1 MKNKEEINLI
11 YELIQK
17 IPRILIEILFILLIV
32 LLLIFLFNDLNQ
44 VKDFLPFLVFL
55 SLVSIRMI
63 PLFSNLLVVISSL
76 KYLKPTVDIMI
87 ENMKKDQFVIK
98 ENLNIKSKDFK
109 LDNLNIKNLFFKYN
123 ENSDLILS
131 DINLKFE
138 KNKIYCLIGETGCG
152 KSTLLDLILGLLNPS
167 KGKIIINNQF
177 EIYKNDEEWY
187 KKVSYVPQETFLLNE
202 TFKNNICFAEKK
214 DEINEN
220 RFLESIKLACLE
232 NLYEKLIKSG
242 DYNIGDRGIKLSGGQ
257 RQREESL
264 EHYIIIKV

>member
-1 MKNKEEINLI
+1 
-11 YELIQK
+11 
-17 IPRILIEILFILLIV
+17 
-32 LLLIFLFNDLNQ
+32 
-44 VKDFLPFLVFL
+44 
-55 SLVSIRMI
+55 
-63 PLFSNLLVVISSL
+63 
-76 KYLKPTVDIMI
+76 MI

-214 DEINEN
+214 
-220 RFLESIKLACLE
+220 R
-232 NLYEKLIKSG
+232 
-242 DYNIGDRGIKLSGGQ
+242 
-257 RQREESL
+257 
-264 EHYIIIKV
+264 

>member
-32 LLLIFLFNDLNQ
+32 LLLIFLFNELNQ

-87 ENMKKDQFVIK
+87 ENMKKDQFQLKKI
-98 ENLNIKSKDFK
+98 LNIKSKGFK
-109 LDNLNIKNLFFKYN
+109 LDNLNIKNLFFKY
-123 ENSDLILS
+123 EIQDLILS

-138 KNKIYCLIGETGCG
+138 KNKIYCLIGGNRVWKINIVRSYIG
-152 KSTLLDLILGLLNPS
+152 SSKS
-167 KGKIIINNQF
+167 F
-177 EIYKNDEEWY
+177 
-187 KKVSYVPQETFLLNE
+187 
-202 TFKNNICFAEKK
+202 
-214 DEINEN
+214 
-220 RFLESIKLACLE
+220 
-232 NLYEKLIKSG
+232 
-242 DYNIGDRGIKLSGGQ
+242 
-257 RQREESL
+257 
-264 EHYIIIKV
+264 